1 MSDSNN
7 IDKICKD
14 FNIKNYTITPWNA
27 IDVNGDINLNGE
39 RLSELPLQ
47 FNVIY
52 GNFYCSGNQLTTLK
66 GCPIKVTGNFY
77 CYDNNLTDLEYCPK
91 KVGGNFDCSNN
102 ELTSLKGCPDKVKGF
117 HCGWNNLKNLN
128 GCPSV
133 VTNDF
138 YCSMNSLTT
147 LEYTPDSIG
156 FDFKAESNMLTTL
169 ENIPNCL
176 DAYLNNNEI
185 TSLKSNK
192 SKIKGCLHLLDN
204 EINDIDGFQ
213 LDIGGVIFTNKGDLN
228 FLINGKELDWINAL
242 IKWKIINVEN
252 KEINK
257 KKLDY
262 LISIYNTESPTDI
275 DYTDPDNFDKLP
287 SNISKIVDNF
297 LSGEVSYGEMGELSN
312 ILSANG
318 WYMDYGLDGSI
329 IQLQPNNSNGI
340 YDRLKENGFKF
351 I

>member
-204 EINDIDGFQ
+204 KINHIDGFK
-213 LDIGGVIFTNKGDLN
+213 LDIGGVIFTNSGDLN

-242 IKWKIINVEN
+242 TKWKIINTEN

-262 LISIYNTESPTDI
+262 LISIYNTESPTGI

-297 LSGEVSYGEMGELSN
+297 LSDEPSSSDMDELSN

-329 IQLQPNNSNGI
+329 IQLEPSNSNGI